1 MFMYVSNIILPFAT
15 QITHDST
22 PFAFKSYGNFCLL
35 HLCMCVGQIAWNPT
49 VYTDK
54 WVWLINVCTSIYV
67 HQIQILSNVF
77 MKSSK
82 CVQSL
87 VVREYKIIDLNEH
100 SISVWVWM
108 LIVFFYFLK
117 SETESVRENYFR
129 LKCFIIFR
137 VFLTG
142 NSLQRFLKTK
152 NQHHDC
158 TKWELYSLWLYF
170 CTYVSSIQH
179 RTDKNLV

>member
-15 QITHDST
+15 QITHDSN

-77 MKSSK
+77 VKSSK

-108 LIVFFYFLK
+108 LIVFLFPKERDGKRERELLQTQVFY
-117 SETESVRENYFR
+117 YFQSIPNWQ
-129 LKCFIIFR
+129 FIA
-137 VFLTG
+137 T
-142 NSLQRFLKTK
+142 FLKTK